1 EIPPSGSAH
10 FPGSTSSLCHTPQ
23 DLRFYGDPSSNQ
35 SGQAE
40 PARSKGFLPKPLDAA
55 PAAPGRWPGKAGL
68 LVQLEHCEKCLRRDL
83 HASQGAHL
91 FLALLLLF
99 QQLLL
104 AADVAAVALG
114 QHILPHSL
122 DGLPGDDPAANGRL
136 DRHLEQLPGDV
147 LLQLLAQPAGPGIR
161 LVSVGDEAQGIHRI
175 AVEFHVH
182 LHQLA
187 GPVAGEL
194 IIQRGVALG
203 VGLQRIEEVVDDLVQ
218 RHLVVELH
226 QIGVQVLHVLE
237 LPPPV
242 LAHGHDVAHELV
254 GSDDVHLDIG
264 LLRVLD
270 HRRVRVVVGIVHR
283 DHGTVGLVHVVDDG
297 GQGGHQI
304 QVELPLQP
312 LLDHLHVEHAQ
323 KAAPEAEAQ
332 GYGAL
337 RLKAQRGVVQLEL
350 FQRVPQVRIL
360 GAVLRVDT
368 AVDHGLHGPVAG
380 QGLGR
385 GAGGIC
391 DGVAHTG
398 VLHVLDGGG
407 EVAHLA
413 GPEAVAG
420 L

>member
-1 EIPPSGSAH
+1 
-10 FPGSTSSLCHTPQ
+10 
-23 DLRFYGDPSSNQ
+23 
-35 SGQAE
+35 
-40 PARSKGFLPKPLDAA
+40 
-55 PAAPGRWPGKAGL
+55 
-68 LVQLEHCEKCLRRDL
+68 
-83 HASQGAHL
+83 
-91 FLALLLLF
+91 
-99 QQLLL
+99 
-104 AADVAAVALG
+104 
-114 QHILPHSL
+114 
-122 DGLPGDDPAANGRL
+122 
-136 DRHLEQLPGDV
+136 
-147 LLQLLAQPAGPGIR
+147 
-161 LVSVGDEAQGIHRI
+161 
-175 AVEFHVH
+175 
-182 LHQLA
+182 
-187 GPVAGEL
+187 
-194 IIQRGVALG
+194 
-203 VGLQRIEEVVDDLVQ
+203 
-218 RHLVVELH
+218 
-226 QIGVQVLHVLE
+226 
-237 LPPPV
+237 
-242 LAHGHDVAHELV
+242 
-254 GSDDVHLDIG
+254 
-264 LLRVLD
+264 

-420 L
+420 LHAQGQQMAAFDDLISGSRGHHLHLLARAEGPLHDAEVDDDAPIRVILTVEDQRLQRRIRVPLGGRHVLYDILQHRLDVGAHLSGDFRRVHGRQADDVLHLLLGLGGVRRRQVDLVEHRQNLQVVLHGQICVGQSLGLHALGGVHHQHGALAGGQRAGHLVVEVHVARGVDQIQFIVLPVLGMVGQPDGPG